1 MIYDVIIVGS
11 GIAGL
16 YAAHTIQKNNP
27 RISFLILE
35 KNKKQWIGGRANN
48 ESFYGTQIATGA
60 GVGRK
65 RDRLLKKLVREFGF
79 DVQEFTTTHHYSP
92 TISTPV
98 EMKDALSHLR
108 EEWRKYRGPP
118 TTFEKFAKPIL
129 GQTTYKQFVI
139 SSGYTDYENAGAQET
154 LDDYGMEDN
163 YGKSTIFGVNWHDL
177 VLKMAAKLGLTHF
190 RFSNTVKK
198 ISQMEDSEPHFVLEV
213 ESSSIQVY
221 RCRRVIIATTIESL
235 RAIFPHHP
243 IYKQIEGQSFM
254 RVYGKFDKQ
263 SIPILNQYIERQGV
277 NVVPG
282 PLQKIIPMNPNTG
295 VYMIVYNDNRNT
307 LALKSRTEDTEANRE
322 FYCEMIERSLGI
334 DDSPKGPLHL
344 PKGPLHL
351 PKGPFNSPKGPFH
364 LPKGPLHLP
373 KGPLHSPNGR
383 LRLLS
388 IRSFYWTV
396 GTHYYKPL
404 KDYPNRDEFIAEAQ
418 HPVDGILVV
427 GEVVSKHQGWTE
439 GALESV
445 DLVVTKKWITSI

>member
-16 YAAHTIQKNNP
+16 YAALSIQRTNP
-27 RISFLILE
+27 SLSFLILE

-98 EMKDALSHLR
+98 EMKAALSHLR
-108 EEWRKYRGPP
+108 EEWQKYRGPP

-139 SSGYTDYENAGAQET
+139 SSGYTDYERAGAQET
-154 LDDYGMEDN
+154 LYDYQMEDN

-177 VLKMAAKLGLTHF
+177 VQKMAAKIGATHF

-198 ISQMEDSEPHFVLEV
+198 ISQTKDSEPHFVLEA
-213 ESSSIQVY
+213 ETNSSSIQAY

-235 RAIFPHHP
+235 RAIFPRHP
-243 IYKQIEGQSFM
+243 IYKQIEGQPFL

-277 NVVPG
+277 NVVPA
-282 PLQKIIPMNPNTG
+282 PLQKIIPMNPDAG

-334 DDSPKGPLHL
+334 DDSPKGPLH
-344 PKGPLHL
+344 
-351 PKGPFNSPKGPFH
+351 SPKG
-364 LPKGPLHLP
+364 
-373 KGPLHSPNGR
+373 R
-383 LRLLS
+383 LCLLS

-404 KDYPNRDEFIAEAQ
+404 KDYPTREEFIVEAQ

-445 DLVVTKKWITSI
+445 DLVVTKKWTTSI